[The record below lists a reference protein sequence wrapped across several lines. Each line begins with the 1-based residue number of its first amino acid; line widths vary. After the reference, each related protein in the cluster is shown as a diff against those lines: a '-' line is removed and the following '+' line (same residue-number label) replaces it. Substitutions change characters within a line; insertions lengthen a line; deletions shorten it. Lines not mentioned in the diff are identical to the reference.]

1 MRWTL
6 CVSDGKNGYT
16 VHVCTNGDNYPRT
29 DCNLMYKAELDDGTP
44 CMVNKQYVVIM
55 FPDEEVDE

>member
-16 VHVCTNGDNYPRT
+16 VHTCTNCDYPRA
-29 DCNLMYKAELDDGTP
+29 DYNLMYKAEMDDGTP

-55 FPDEEVDE
+55 FPDEEAGE